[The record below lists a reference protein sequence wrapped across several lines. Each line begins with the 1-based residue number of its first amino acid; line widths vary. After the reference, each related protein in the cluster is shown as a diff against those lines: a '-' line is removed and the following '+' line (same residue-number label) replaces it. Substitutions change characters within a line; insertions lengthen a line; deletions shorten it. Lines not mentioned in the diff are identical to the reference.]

1 MGRHRS
7 FVTLLLLLPQYNFG
21 HGFVIDL
28 GLSSSSRSSSSLTA
42 ASSRPLVVG
51 PDPATK
57 PDYDNVCGPL
67 GAAVD
72 QVFLRLFHA
81 SLYEQVRGVPY
92 LDGSPPTFDD
102 IAALAGEMNQT
113 EPPAVVQQKALAT
126 LRSLFPSWL
135 PRQYQILF
143 SRPFP
148 AFAAR
153 MNAWATYV
161 AGTWLMGECRVVA
174 VEEVAVDDGSS
185 SAALITRPQ
194 QGLHVTR
201 CRFLESA
208 HCASVC
214 VNACKIPTQTFF
226 RDDMG
231 IDLLMEP
238 NYETYECTFS
248 FGTKPTIATELAAL
262 QTPCLAACPAV
273 SRQRH
278 PTMALTT
285 MVETGLCDMVA
296 ADDETNG
303 EGGINADVHAA

>member
-7 FVTLLLLLPQYNFG
+7 LVILLLSLPQYYFG
-21 HGFVIDL
+21 HGFVIDH
-28 GLSSSSRSSSSLTA
+28 GLSSSSSRSSSSSSSLTA
-42 ASSRPLVVG
+42 APSRPLVVG

-57 PDYDNVCGPL
+57 PDYDTITGPL

-92 LDGSPPTFDD
+92 RADGSTSSPPVTFED
-102 IAALAGEMNQT
+102 IAALAGEMNRT
-113 EPPAVVQQKALAT
+113 EPPVIVQQKALAT

-161 AGTWLMGECRVVA
+161 AGTWLMGECRVVD
-174 VEEVAVDDGSS
+174 VQVDGS
-185 SAALITRPQ
+185 AATIRPQ

-248 FGTKPTIATELAAL
+248 FGTPPTVATELAAL

-278 PTMALTT
+278 PTLEL
-285 MVETGLCDMVA
+285 VETGLCDMVS
-296 ADDETNG
+296 ADDET
-303 EGGINADVHAA
+303 ARAA